1 MIQTD
6 EYLEKLFKDFYK
18 KLDNIGMSQ
27 SEAAEILKVTRS
39 HLNKVIN
46 KKTDPSLKLIQNLER
61 FCYGE

>member
-18 KLDNIGMSQ
+18 KLDNIGMNQ